1 MADRIGWLDKGS
13 CYRMNIAEKFAEL
26 SIASSKL
33 TKKKQQTKKKIEYV
47 SEYVRLWALVMLER
61 ADIDTLNF
69 IDCMCN
75 AGVYQDGDCCTSIE
89 VLQIFYDLSKKYTN
103 KKFCIWFND
112 NDPEKIETLKRV
124 LDFFPENPQILV
136 SIKQVD
142 VNEYLDMLHRD
153 SDLAKRIFKYGAA
166 TILYVDPYDFGTVEI
181 PKVSAVLQNRYCEL
195 LFNFFISD
203 YVRNIHQDAGRIARC
218 LGGQKIETKDDLIAY
233 MRKQLRVGYVKYL
246 FAYQF
251 RTEKNVELY
260 QIVFATPNPKG
271 LEKLKEVLWNVFN
284 GAEFHRNRIDSGQ
297 TCFFTPK
304 DEETFSLRL
313 YATEAQHMLCEKYAG
328 QTISWSNLELFL
340 IEHTMLKESQI
351 IQHILRPLIASG
363 QVKKCNLC
371 GKRNYKADSY
381 TFLPEEIL

>member
-1 MADRIGWLDKGS
+1 
-13 CYRMNIAEKFAEL
+13 MNIAEKFAEL

-61 ADIDTLNF
+61 ANIDTLNF